1 MEKPLSEKSLAY
13 RLSQLY
19 YLPKQGDPFKH
30 KTQCPA
36 CMASNPHWREKCF
49 TPFVHVSTGEVLDP
63 NVGYCD
69 YASCPLNPNNSPLK
83 PYDFFLNSHVDA
95 ERFRHMVDDCV
106 CPPRPLPKLVPLRIP
121 WEDVKPSL
129 SLNPSCVD
137 FNTLFLGLVGMFC
150 RKYSDLLPSLV
161 WRTIVNEMYGTYMV
175 GTFHNSGQ
183 YRNLNGSAIFW
194 EIDEKLDVREG
205 KIMQFNPETAHRVKD
220 NGSINWVGNIG
231 LDGKKNYVRDNTQ
244 REHCLF
250 GLHILATSCDK
261 VDKVYVVESQKT
273 AIAMRIDSILAE
285 RRRCR
290 DTQSFEPP
298 IFLATGG
305 CAMLRKDLLAPL
317 SGFCV
322 EVIPDSGKATEHWR
336 EAVAGMPNVVVND
349 CMERLRMSGACGEN
363 ADLLDVLF

>member
-95 ERFRHMVDDCV
+95 ERFRHMVDSYV
-106 CPPRPLPKLVPLRIP
+106 SVPRPAPKFEPLRID
-121 WEDVKPSL
+121 WEFVKPTL

-137 FNTLFLGLVGMFC
+137 VNTLFLGLLGMFS
-150 RKYSDLLPSLV
+150 RKYREIPPSTV
-161 WRTIVNEMYGTYMV
+161 WRVLVAEMFGTYMV
-175 GTFHNSGQ
+175 GTYHNSEQ
-183 YRNLNGSAIFW
+183 YRSLNGSPIFW

-205 KIMQFNPETAHRVKD
+205 KIMQFDPQTAHRVK
-220 NGSINWVGNIG
+220 GYGTINWFGKIG
-231 LDGKKNYVRDNTQ
+231 LGDKKNFIRDNVV

-250 GLHILATSCDK
+250 GLHILATNLGSASR
-261 VDKVYVVESQKT
+261 VYIVESQKT
-273 AIAMRIDSILAE
+273 AIAMRVNDILSRIKRPE
-285 RRRCR
+285 KGQC
-290 DTQSFEPP
+290 EPP
-298 IFLATGG
+298 IYLATGG
-305 CAMLRKDLLAPL
+305 CGMLSKDMLAPL
-317 SGFCV
+317 SDLCV
-322 EVIPDSGKATEHWR
+322 EVIPDSGKATEHWTH
-336 EAVAGMPNVVVND
+336 AVSGMPNVIVND
-349 CMERLRMSGACGEN
+349 CMEQMRLSGVCGEN